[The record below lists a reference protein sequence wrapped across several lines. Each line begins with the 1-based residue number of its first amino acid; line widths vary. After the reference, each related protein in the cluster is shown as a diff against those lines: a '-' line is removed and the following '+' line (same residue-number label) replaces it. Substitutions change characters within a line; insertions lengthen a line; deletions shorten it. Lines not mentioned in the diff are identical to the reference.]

1 MTDPVPEPSGEWQR
15 LHPLS
20 PLLRGG
26 VVLLAILGYAASQLF
41 DTFLN
46 SLGFGDVFVGTDGSP
61 VDEPG
66 GGGDPFEQAVDHP
79 FIALAGLVAVPR
91 RSSPA
96 STG

>member
-1 MTDPVPEPSGEWQR
+1 MSEPVAEHSGEWQR

-46 SLGFGDVFVGTDGSP
+46 SLGFGDFFVGTDGSP
-61 VDEPG
+61 LDEPDGGG
-66 GGGDPFEQAVDHP
+66 GGGDPFTTAVHHP
-79 FIALAGLVAVPR
+79 FLAVAALVVFLA
-91 RSSPA
+91 
-96 STG
+96 